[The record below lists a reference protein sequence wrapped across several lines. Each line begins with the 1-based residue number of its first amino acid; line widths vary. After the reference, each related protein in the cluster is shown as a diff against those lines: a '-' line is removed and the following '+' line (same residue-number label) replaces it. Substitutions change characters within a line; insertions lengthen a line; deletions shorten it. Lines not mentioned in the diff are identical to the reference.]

1 MGASSHPR
9 LFCLLLL
16 QNWWEAVQAAAP
28 SVSYTAL
35 DQYIAGL
42 YWSLS
47 TLTTVGYGDI
57 TPLSDIELFVATC
70 IVILGATMFGWIV
83 GTLTS
88 LINEMDHTSK
98 RQSRRMA
105 SIRGYLQYDGG
116 GL

>member
-1 MGASSHPR
+1 MGASSHT
-9 LFCLLLL
+9 LLLLLL
-16 QNWWEAVQAAAP
+16 QNWWEAVQAVAP

-57 TPLSDIELFVATC
+57 TPLSDIELFVAIC